1 MSNRRCFITA
11 PYGLDLSALQRALEA
26 HGVNWQWAENLP
38 TGVSLMEA
46 VSTAIEDADF
56 LLAISSE
63 STLSPNSFL
72 EIGYALGRGIPVILL
87 TTESFDVPIDL
98 ATLRHLKTDL
108 NDPKLLDL
116 QVQLLLS
123 SLDVPKGKRKSTQ
136 STAFRQPKAPKVS
149 PQGYASVLEEAIAT
163 AVITAGGRVTLPE
176 RGSKE
181 NASADFL
188 MWFPEIDKEF
198 FNPAAIEVKSR
209 IELPRIAD
217 IHARLGRF
225 VTSSGFGCGLI
236 VSEADVPTDRLPH
249 LIPFPN
255 VFIIT
260 RHKFEEALRSRKLG
274 AWVRGERNRLVHGVR

>member
-38 TGVSLMEA
+38 NDISLMEA
-46 VSTAIEDADF
+46 ISTAIQDADF
-56 LLAISSE
+56 LLAVSSE
-63 STLSPNSFL
+63 STLSPSGFI

-87 TTESFDVPIDL
+87 TTEGFDVPIDL

-108 NDPKLLDL
+108 KDPKLLGF

-123 SLDVPKGKRKSTQ
+123 SLDVPKGKRKAAHP
-136 STAFRQPKAPKVS
+136 TAFRQLKTPKVS
-149 PQGYASVLEEAIAT
+149 PRGYGSALEEAIAT
-163 AVITAGGRVTLPE
+163 AVILAGGRVTLPE

-181 NASADFL
+181 QASADFL

-209 IELPRIAD
+209 IEIPKIAE
-217 IHARLGRF
+217 IHARLGQF
-225 VTSSGFGCGLI
+225 VTSSGLGCGLI

-255 VFIIT
+255 VFITT

-274 AWVRGERNRLVHGVR
+274 AWVRRERNRLVHGVR